1 MKISKVIIL
10 PLAVFAGIFLLY
22 SCKTGMPD
30 GAVPV
35 KNFVADKYL
44 GKWYE
49 IARFDFR
56 FERGLDNTT
65 AQYSLN
71 PDGSIKVVNRG
82 YKTAENEWK
91 EAVGEARFLE
101 NPSVGRLKV
110 SFFKPFWGA
119 YNILSIDGDY
129 QYALVAG
136 DNLKYLW
143 ILSREQTIP
152 VDIREKYLSLAK
164 KLGYKTENMIWPKHD
179 R

>member
-1 MKISKVIIL
+1 MKK
-10 PLAVFAGIFLLY
+10 FKFLLIPMVALAGFLTFN
-22 SCKTGMPD
+22 SCKTGIPE
-30 GAVPV
+30 GAEPV
-35 KNFVADKYL
+35 KNFQAEKYL

-65 AQYSLN
+65 ANYSLN

-101 NPSVGRLKV
+101 GQSIGRLKV

-119 YNILSIDGDY
+119 YNILSIDGNY
-129 QYALVAG
+129 EYALVAG

-143 ILSREQTIP
+143 ILSREKTIP
-152 VDIREKYLSLAK
+152 NEIREKYLNLAK
-164 KLGYKTENMIWPKHD
+164 KLGYQTENMIWPKHD